1 MVSGKFSDMENK
13 LFEIEEVQ
21 HYLREA
27 VSLGWKMA
35 IQRPPLTF
43 ASLKVGTPWEESLTQ
58 QYDLAWGSV
67 LKPDAVVQY
76 MHYPML
82 THAGKLMSKGKAF
95 VNELSNSPTEK
106 RNETEIGKTGNAIE
120 VEEKTAQLQ
129 SQSEGTEKVEEDE
142 KMETTQSQTQQ
153 KATKTARN
161 KEEEEDKNEPDR
173 KRSRED
179 ISTRGSA
186 AEVGEAKITRL

>member
-1 MVSGKFSDMENK
+1 MSGKFSDGENK

-43 ASLKVGTPWEESLTQ
+43 ASLEENTAWEESLTQ
-58 QYDLAWGSV
+58 NYELAWGSV
-67 LKPDAVVQY
+67 VKPDAVVQY

-82 THAGKLMSKGKAF
+82 THGGKLMSKGKAY
-95 VNELSNSPTEK
+95 VNDVSNPPTEK
-106 RNETEIGKTGNAIE
+106 KDETETVKTGNPTDG
-120 VEEKTAQLQ
+120 EEKTAQLQ
-129 SQSEGTEKVEEDE
+129 SPSEETQKVAEKEEN
-142 KMETTQSQTQQ
+142 METTQSQTQQ
-153 KATKTARN
+153 KATKAARN
-161 KEEEEDKNEPDR
+161 EEEEDENEPDR

-179 ISTRGSA
+179 DSTRGSE
-186 AEVGEAKITRL
+186 EVIETKISRL